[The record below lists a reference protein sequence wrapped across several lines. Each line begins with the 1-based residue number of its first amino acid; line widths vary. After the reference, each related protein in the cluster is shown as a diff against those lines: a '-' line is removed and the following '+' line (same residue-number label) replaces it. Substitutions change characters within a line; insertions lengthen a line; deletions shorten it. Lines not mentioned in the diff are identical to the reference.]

1 MELLSCLLCFLA
13 AWTSVYIMFSARRG
27 RKHAAYKL
35 PPGPVPLPIIGSLL
49 NLGNRPH
56 ESLANLAKTY
66 GPIMTLKLGYVTTI
80 VISSA
85 PMAKEVLQ
93 KQDLSFCN
101 RSIPDAL
108 RSAKHNQLSMAWLPV
123 STTWRAL
130 RRTCNSH
137 LFTSQKLDSNTHL
150 RHQKVQELLAN
161 VEQSCQ
167 AGGPVDIG
175 QEAFRTSLNLLS
187 NTIFSVDLVDPISET
202 AQEFKELVRGVMEEA
217 GKPNL
222 VDYFPVLRQIDPQ
235 GIRRRLTIYFGR
247 ILEIFDRMIKR
258 RLRLRKMQGSIASSD
273 VLDIL
278 LNISEDN
285 RNEIERSHMEHLLLD
300 LFVAGTDTTS
310 STLEWAMAELL
321 HNPEKLLKARMEL
334 LQTIGQDKQVK
345 ESDITRLPYVQ
356 AVVKETFRLH
366 PAIPFLLPR
375 RVEEDTDIEG
385 FTVPKNA
392 QVLVNAWAIG
402 RDPNTWENPNSFVP
416 ERFLGLDMDV
426 KGQNFELIPFGAGRR
441 ICPGLPLAIRMVHL
455 MLASLIHSYDWKL
468 EDGVTPE
475 NMNMEERYGI
485 SLQKAQPLLAL
496 PVRV

>member
-1 MELLSCLLCFLA
+1 
-13 AWTSVYIMFSARRG
+13 
-27 RKHAAYKL
+27 
-35 PPGPVPLPIIGSLL
+35 
-49 NLGNRPH
+49 
-56 ESLANLAKTY
+56 
-66 GPIMTLKLGYVTTI
+66 
-80 VISSA
+80 
-85 PMAKEVLQ
+85 
-93 KQDLSFCN
+93 
-101 RSIPDAL
+101 
-108 RSAKHNQLSMAWLPV
+108 MAWMPV

-161 VEQSCQ
+161 VEQSCR

-175 QEAFRTSLNLLS
+175 REAFRTSLNLLS

-202 AQEFKELVRGVMEEA
+202 AQEFKELVRGVMDEA

-247 ILEIFDRMIKR
+247 MIEIFDRMIKQ
-258 RLRLRKMQGSIASSD
+258 RLQLRKIQGSIASSD
-273 VLDIL
+273 VLDVL

-285 RNEIERSHMEHLLLD
+285 SNEIERSHMEHLLLD
-300 LFVAGTDTTS
+300 LFAAGTDTTS

-321 HNPEKLLKARMEL
+321 HNPETLLKARMEL

-345 ESDITRLPYVQ
+345 ESDITRLPYLQ
-356 AVVKETFRLH
+356 AVVKETLRLH

-375 RVEEDTDIEG
+375 RVEGDADIDG
-385 FTVPKNA
+385 FAVPKNA

-485 SLQKAQPLLAL
+485 SLQKAQPLQAL

>member
-1 MELLSCLLCFLA
+1 M
-13 AWTSVYIMFSARRG
+13 T
-27 RKHAAYKL
+27 
-35 PPGPVPLPIIGSLL
+35 
-49 NLGNRPH
+49 
-56 ESLANLAKTY
+56 
-66 GPIMTLKLGYVTTI
+66 TLKDYV
-80 VISSA
+80 
-85 PMAKEVLQ
+85 E
-93 KQDLSFCN
+93 
-101 RSIPDAL
+101 
-108 RSAKHNQLSMAWLPV
+108 
-123 STTWRAL
+123 
-130 RRTCNSH
+130 
-137 LFTSQKLDSNTHL
+137 
-150 RHQKVQELLAN
+150 QKVQELLAN
-161 VEQSCQ
+161 VEQRCQ

-175 QEAFRTSLNLLS
+175 REAFRTSLNLLS
-187 NTIFSVDLVDPISET
+187 NAIFSVDLVDPISET

-235 GIRRRLTIYFGR
+235 GIRRGLTIYFGR
-247 ILEIFDRMIKR
+247 MIEIFDRMIKR

-285 RNEIERSHMEHLLLD
+285 SNEIERSHMEHLLLD

-310 STLEWAMAELL
+310 STLEWAMADLL
-321 HNPEKLLKARMEL
+321 YNPEKLLKARMEL

-366 PAIPFLLPR
+366 PAVPFLLPR
-375 RVEEDTDIEG
+375 RVEEDTDIQG

-475 NMNMEERYGI
+475 NMNMEESFGL
-485 SLQKAQPLLAL
+485 SLQKAQPLQAL

>member
-13 AWTSVYIMFSARRG
+13 AWTSIYIMFSARRG
-27 RKHAAYKL
+27 RKHAAHKL

-101 RSIPDAL
+101 RSIPDAI
-108 RSAKHNQLSMAWLPV
+108 RAAKHNQLSMAWLPV

-202 AQEFKELVRGVMEEA
+202 AQEFKELVRGAMEEA

-247 ILEIFDRMIKR
+247 MIEIFDRMIKQ
-258 RLRLRKMQGSIASSD
+258 RLQLRKIQGSIASSD
-273 VLDIL
+273 VLDVL

-285 RNEIERSHMEHLLLD
+285 SNEIERSHMEHLLVVSIFYLH
-300 LFVAGTDTTS
+300 LKFLS
-310 STLEWAMAELL
+310 SSLL
-321 HNPEKLLKARMEL
+321 HIPAMNLVWFLMIQIAV
-334 LQTIGQDKQVK
+334 GQINIIFRPIKTSRD
-345 ESDITRLPYVQ
+345 YV
-356 AVVKETFRLH
+356 T
-366 PAIPFLLPR
+366 
-375 RVEEDTDIEG
+375 
-385 FTVPKNA
+385 
-392 QVLVNAWAIG
+392 
-402 RDPNTWENPNSFVP
+402 
-416 ERFLGLDMDV
+416 GL
-426 KGQNFELIPFGAGRR
+426 
-441 ICPGLPLAIRMVHL
+441 ICCG
-455 MLASLIHSYDWKL
+455 D
-468 EDGVTPE
+468 
-475 NMNMEERYGI
+475 
-485 SLQKAQPLLAL
+485 
-496 PVRV
+496 